1 MECEDIPCSHI
12 FVVVKFLGFDTI
24 PRCCVVDRWTMGA
37 KAAFRSD
44 RNADPNVWSEH
55 MVRYRSLR
63 NLGSDAFFEAAR
75 NPEQTEK
82 AMDFLKGILDKGSS
96 SDENIVAGDFGPMST
111 HFLSSNQPL
120 EKRVLGPEEIRAKG
134 APSKRRRPFRETL
147 HTNNQ

>member
-1 MECEDIPCSHI
+1 
-12 FVVVKFLGFDTI
+12 
-24 PRCCVVDRWTMGA
+24 
-37 KAAFRSD
+37 
-44 RNADPNVWSEH
+44 
-55 MVRYRSLR
+55 
-63 NLGSDAFFEAAR
+63 
-75 NPEQTEK
+75 
-82 AMDFLKGILDKGSS
+82 MDFLKGILDKGSS